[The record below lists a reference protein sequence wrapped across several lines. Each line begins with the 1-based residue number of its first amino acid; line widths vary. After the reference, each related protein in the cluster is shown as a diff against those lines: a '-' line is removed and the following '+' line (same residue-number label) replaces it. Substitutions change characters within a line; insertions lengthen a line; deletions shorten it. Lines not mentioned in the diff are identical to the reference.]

1 MSPSPSADL
10 ILHPVRL
17 RIVQSLLGGRELTT
31 AEISAELPDVPTA
44 TLYRHI
50 GTLAKAG
57 VLAVAQERPVRG
69 TTERTYRLDA
79 TKSSVSGDE
88 LASMTAEDHRRG
100 FMAFAAGL
108 LEAFD
113 QYTAR
118 DTPDLVRDGAGYRQ
132 TALWMTDEELAEFSA
147 AVRAAAEKATPNG
160 PGEGRHRRLFSTVLI
175 PADPPA

>member
-17 RIVQSLLGGRELTT
+17 RIVQSLLGERELTT

-57 VLAVAQERPVRG
+57 VLAVTQERPVRG

-79 TKSSVSGDE
+79 TKSSVEGDD

-108 LEAFD
+108 LDAFD

-132 TALWMTDEELAEFSA
+132 TALWMTDEELTEFSA
-147 AVRAAAEKATPNG
+147 AIRAAAQKAAPNG